1 MQAAVREW
9 ITNIT
14 MIAILGA
21 LVDIILPGSSFRK
34 YTKFLFG
41 LVILILF
48 LRPITRLLDPAYDFE
63 SEIFRNAL
71 VQNTEATAFQS
82 SRMEEEQKQRLEQL
96 LRDFDLTD
104 LKDQRGYQLSGGERR
119 RTEIA
124 RALALQPGY
133 LLLDEPFSGV
143 DPIAV
148 AAIQELIIKL
158 KRNGIGVLITDH
170 NVRETLSI
178 VDRAYIMHNGKI
190 LTSGTAAELAADPI
204 ARRYYLGDSFH
215 F

>member
-82 SRMEEEQKQRLEQL
+82 SRMEEEQKQRLENNFRENLEKELAFQL
-96 LRDFDLTD
+96 ERTAGLENASVAITFRKAEGETD
-104 LKDQRGYQLSGGERR
+104 LSTMERIDISVAWKDQATFVEPVAIGSGKDP
-119 RTEIA
+119 A
-124 RALALQPGY
+124 NQPVG
-133 LLLDEPFSGV
+133 DAEKSSEVKEFVS
-143 DPIAV
+143 
-148 AAIQELIIKL
+148 ELYGMEK
-158 KRNGIGVLITDH
+158 
-170 NVRETLSI
+170 
-178 VDRAYIMHNGKI
+178 DRIFVNGK
-190 LTSGTAAELAADPI
+190 
-204 ARRYYLGDSFH
+204 
-215 F
+215 